1 MLQGWQLLQTRQ
13 FDIAVCLDLPLF
25 SFCVKSECYSEND
38 RQCVGTSVFPC
49 PPTSAILATYFC
61 RRAVEMCR
69 DLWREGERRC
79 DFASLSQNC
88 ELSGFRT
95 IVIPVFERQC
105 AKSFLQRGWKEDG
118 YATLRLL
125 NYCKGEYKDVCK
137 LQHLQVNK
145 ISCALRGQSVW
156 DSLCSLPG
164 LCVYDGFLPEQHD
177 WEPVYVNRCIWDNFE
192 WWGTNFL
199 FWESWCVCTEICESC
214 WSAVRLGGWGLA
226 VRNGRVPEH
235 DGVCNAFHPQTADVV
250 CHSAWRK
257 LCMSYST
264 VTYMY

>member
-1 MLQGWQLLQTRQ
+1 MRQ

-38 RQCVGTSVFPC
+38 RQCVGTSAFPC

-88 ELSGFRT
+88 ELGGFRT
-95 IVIPVFERQC
+95 IVIPVFESQC

-125 NYCKGEYKDVCK
+125 HYCKGEYKDACK
-137 LQHLQVNK
+137 LQHFWVNK
-145 ISCALRGQSVW
+145 ISRAVRGQSLSVLFQVYACMMVFFLSNMIENQCMSTGAFEITLNGEAQTFSSGSRGVCVQRSVGAVGQPSGW
-156 DSLCSLPG
+156 EGEGWWCEMGGFQDVTVCVMPSILKLQM
-164 LCVYDGFLPEQHD
+164 LCVTVHD
-177 WEPVYVNRCIWDNFE
+177 ENCACLTVRSLTCI
-192 WWGTNFL
+192 
-199 FWESWCVCTEICESC
+199 
-214 WSAVRLGGWGLA
+214 
-226 VRNGRVPEH
+226 
-235 DGVCNAFHPQTADVV
+235 
-250 CHSAWRK
+250 
-257 LCMSYST
+257 
-264 VTYMY
+264 